1 VPYDIDLPFP
11 QLRRRDGAVTP
22 LDATVTKLND
32 QHAFLTFDGSDGAVE
47 VGDWVGLGLSH
58 PCTTFDKWQLLPVVG
73 ADGET
78 VVDLIRTYF

>member
-1 VPYDIDLPFP
+1 M
-11 QLRRRDGAVTP
+11 
-22 LDATVTKLND
+22 TKLND
-32 QHAFLTFDGSDGAVE
+32 QHAFLSPTPGDVE

-78 VVDLIRTYF
+78 VVDLIRTFF